1 MVTDTEQQILTVN
14 DAFSTLTGCTRQD
27 VVGKKPSLLRS
38 EKMPP
43 AFYAEMWDKVNRVGV
58 WQGEIWNRRKNGEPY
73 LEWLSI
79 NTVKDK
85 SGKVV
90 NYVGMFSDITKVR
103 ESQQRIEYLATHDEL
118 TGLPN
123 RALFNDRLHLA
134 LARAD
139 RSRESIGVV
148 FIDLD
153 NFKMVNDTLGHE
165 TGDKLLRQAAVRL
178 LDCVRG
184 EDTVARLGGDEF
196 VVLLVAADREQATVT
211 AERLLIALSASYQF
225 DEHECFISASIGLS
239 MFPEDAADANSLM
252 RNADAAMYRAKD
264 HGKNGFRFFSADLAS
279 QAGKRL
285 ALETGLRRAIDTGS
299 YSSIISR
306 RSGWKAIPWSVP
318 RLWYVGPTT
327 VRSSNRWYSF
337 RSPSKAI

>member
-1 MVTDTEQQILTVN
+1 VGTR
-14 DAFSTLTGCTRQD
+14 ST
-27 VVGKKPSLLRS
+27 
-38 EKMPP
+38 
-43 AFYAEMWDKVNRVGV
+43 VGV
-58 WQGEIWNRRKNGEPY
+58 WQGEIWNRRKNGEPF

-85 SGKVV
+85 NGKVV

-134 LARAD
+134 LARAE

-153 NFKMVNDTLGHE
+153 NFKVVNDTLGHV
-165 TGDKLLRQAAVRL
+165 TGDKLLKQAALRL
-178 LDCVRG
+178 LDCVRS

-196 VVLLVAADREQATVT
+196 VVLLETADRREATLT
-211 AERLLIALSASYQF
+211 AERLLSALSASYHF

-239 MFPEDAADANSLM
+239 MFPEDAADANALM
-252 RNADAAMYRAKD
+252 RNADSAMYRAKD
-264 HGKNGFRFFSADLAS
+264 HGKNAFRFFTADLAFRRH
-279 QAGKRL
+279 AGWHW
-285 ALETGLRRAIDTGS
+285 RRACAARSTTVSSFSTTSHRSTSRTIRRSAPRHWCAGS
-299 YSSIISR
+299 YNGEVVEPVVFIPVAEQSNLIVAIDEWVLGEVCRQIVEWDKSGLPPVGSVSTSR
-306 RSGWKAIPWSVP
+306 RDIFARKAWP
-318 RLWYVGPTT
+318 PT
-327 VRSSNRWYSF
+327 
-337 RSPSKAI
+337 